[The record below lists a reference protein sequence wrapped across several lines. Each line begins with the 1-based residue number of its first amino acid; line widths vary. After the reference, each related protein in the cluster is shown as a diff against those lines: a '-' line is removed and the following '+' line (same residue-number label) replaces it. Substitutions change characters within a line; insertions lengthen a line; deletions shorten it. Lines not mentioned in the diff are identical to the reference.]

1 MKVVIPMAGRGSR
14 FANVGVNTPKP
25 LIPVL
30 GQPMLAWALRS
41 LEGLTL
47 SEVFFIALKEHQ
59 EKFLI
64 DQTLRAICP
73 WPFQLI
79 LIDDVTEGQLC
90 TVLAARQFIEG
101 EDDLLI
107 SSSDTYVV
115 SNLAESIE
123 AKPAGCHGIISVAA
137 LPGDRW
143 SFARVDKMGNVIEVA
158 EKTRISDHASTGMY
172 YFSKGSEFVEEAER
186 MIKNQEKTR
195 GEYYV
200 IPLYQKLIALGYQI
214 RISQETEVWDMGN
227 PDALRSFEQHL
238 ASKNESK

>member
-1 MKVVIPMAGRGSR
+1 MAGRGSR

-25 LIPVL
+25 LISVL
-30 GQPMLAWALRS
+30 GQPMLAWALKS

-90 TVLAARQFIEG
+90 TVLAARQFIDG

-123 AKPAGCHGIISVAA
+123 EKPAGCHGIISVAA
-137 LPGDRW
+137 IPGERW